1 MNSVQLRMEK
11 RRIQRCTKV
20 DRSSITLLSASTTI
34 QKFKEDLQ
42 KSLKIT
48 SPNSNKPKERYTALE
63 KMNIR

>member
-20 DRSSITLLSASTTI
+20 DRSSITLLSANTTV

-48 SPNSNKPKERYTALE
+48 SPNSNKPK
-63 KMNIR
+63 